1 MESTKAPSPSTVA
14 IANLVAI
21 WSEVA
26 QKRVSF
32 WVGVQDSMIVMERR
46 RIAREAQPRGVKA
59 EGAPRRAES
68 AFNAAEDLW
77 TRLKNMADENKGEGV
92 RFK

>member
-1 MESTKAPSPSTVA
+1 MQSTQTPSATTVA
-14 IANLVAI
+14 VANLVAI

-32 WVGVQDSMIVMERR
+32 WVGVQDSMTVMERR
-46 RIAREAQPRGVKA
+46 RVSRAAEPRGLKSEPAQSAWSAARETFERM
-59 EGAPRRAES
+59 RANS
-68 AFNAAEDLW
+68 RA
-77 TRLKNMADENKGEGV
+77 GEGV

>member
-1 MESTKAPSPSTVA
+1 MQSTQAPSATTVA
-14 IANLVAI
+14 VANLVAI

-32 WVGVQDSMIVMERR
+32 WVGVQDSMTVMERR
-46 RIAREAQPRGVKA
+46 RVSRAAEPRGVRA
-59 EGAPRRAES
+59 EGTQSTWSAARETFERMRANRS
-68 AFNAAEDLW
+68 A
-77 TRLKNMADENKGEGV
+77 GEGV

>member
-1 MESTKAPSPSTVA
+1 MESTKAPSASTVA

-32 WVGVQDSMIVMERR
+32 WVGVQDSMTVMERR
-46 RIAREAQPRGVKA
+46 RVAKESEPRGV
-59 EGAPRRAES
+59 RAEARSEAYS
-68 AFNAAEDLW
+68 AARETYERMRSAWSARKDQ
-77 TRLKNMADENKGEGV
+77 GEGV
-92 RFK
+92 RFR